1 MNRAK
6 KYADGRWKE
15 RIVLILISVPFVA
28 LVTSAGNKT
37 FLLVESLNDHNRK
50 PTPSPITTLVFQA
63 FKSSLGMYN
72 PSLGLIYNPSLGLIY
87 NPRDDKKTLCNNN
100 YIVSEITIIPFS

>member
-72 PSLGLIYNPSLGLIY
+72 PSLGLIYNP
-87 NPRDDKKTLCNNN
+87 RDDKKTLCNNN